1 MKRNFIPLL
10 ATLIVITV
18 NAAANIVPINGFNT
32 GELSAMYPTGFTP
45 SGYVFAIWS
54 LIYLG
59 LIVFGVAALSGRSS
73 TLARV
78 ARIQVPFVINAAAN
92 AGWIFA
98 WHFRQV
104 ALSFGIML
112 VILATLIQI
121 FWRLRAMPRPSWR
134 EFLSVDG
141 PFSLYFGWITTAT
154 LANFGALCFD
164 LQWYPLNLS
173 MDQWALITVC
183 TATAAYVWMGAV
195 TRDAVYCAVFVWAA
209 IGIYKRTSGVVEL
222 VQIAALTGAFLVSV
236 CILWALF
243 NRPQRMSSASM

>member
-1 MKRNFIPLL
+1 MRRNYIPLL
-10 ATLIVITV
+10 ATLIVIAV

-32 GELSAMYPTGFTP
+32 GELSALYPTGFTP

-59 LIVFGVAALSGRSS
+59 LIVFGLAALRGQPD
-73 TLARV
+73 TVARV
-78 ARIQVPFVINAAAN
+78 ARIQGPYVINAAAN
-92 AGWIFA
+92 AAWIFA

-112 VILATLIQI
+112 VILATLILI
-121 FWRLRAMPRPSWR
+121 FWRLRKMPPPTWPQ
-134 EFLSVDG
+134 FLSIDG

-164 LQWYPLNLS
+164 LQWYPLNLT

-183 TATAAYVWMGAV
+183 SATAAYVWMGAV
-195 TRDAVYCAVFVWAA
+195 TRDVVYCAVFVWAA
-209 IGIYKRTSGVVEL
+209 IGIYNRPSGVIEQ
-222 VQIAALTGAFLVSV
+222 VQSAALTGAFLVGV

-243 NRPQRMSSASM
+243 NRPQRSMA